1 MSTKPKIDLKA
12 RLGQRRPGTPASA
25 SIPPPVG
32 VQPGASP
39 SAVPVP
45 QSVPSGYSSGYPG
58 VQSQRAQAFDALGVA
73 SVQAPPAPMMRSA
86 PVINTAELEAEMRAV
101 QRGGRGKVMALA
113 AGTAVVGGLLGFAI
127 GGLMERNSAAETA
140 VVGAKALAADVDKA
154 DAAVAELS
162 KTLEAAA
169 KSLKEGKY
177 PEAEV
182 KALGGIN
189 IPFDGSNL
197 AGKGIGRFKPQLVTS
212 LINYAGAV
220 TKANTQKDK
229 VRSLLS
235 VSKAGV
241 EELLAQSTAPQVR
254 WGVSVQSGPQGPW
267 GSLQL
272 LSSPFPA
279 GDKGTAWPAQLEA
292 GEGKNAFRRYTGGDP
307 SRGEGQMIPIAPQ
320 TQNNVC
326 PTDTIVRLRRE
337 LTEMQKAVNGDSSI
351 PGQETQGIAELGES
365 IKKQLAAIGG

>member
-1 MSTKPKIDLKA
+1 
-12 RLGQRRPGTPASA
+12 
-25 SIPPPVG
+25 
-32 VQPGASP
+32 
-39 SAVPVP
+39 
-45 QSVPSGYSSGYPG
+45 
-58 VQSQRAQAFDALGVA
+58 
-73 SVQAPPAPMMRSA
+73 
-86 PVINTAELEAEMRAV
+86 
-101 QRGGRGKVMALA
+101 
-113 AGTAVVGGLLGFAI
+113 
-127 GGLMERNSAAETA
+127 MERNSVAETA
-140 VVGAKALAADVDKA
+140 VAGAKALAADVDKA
-154 DAAVAELS
+154 DAAAAELS
-162 KTLEAAA
+162 KTLDAAA

-212 LINYAGAV
+212 LISYAGAV

-267 GSLQL
+267 GALQL

-279 GDKGTAWPAQLEA
+279 GDKGASWPAQLEV

-307 SRGEGQMIPIAPQ
+307 TRGEGQLIPIAPQ
-320 TQNNVC
+320 TQSSVC
-326 PTDTIVRLRRE
+326 PTDTIIRLRRE